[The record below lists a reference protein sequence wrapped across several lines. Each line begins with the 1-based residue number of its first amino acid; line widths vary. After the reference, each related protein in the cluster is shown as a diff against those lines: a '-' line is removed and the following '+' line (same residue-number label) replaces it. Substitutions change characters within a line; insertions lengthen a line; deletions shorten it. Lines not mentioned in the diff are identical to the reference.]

1 MYGEGRIFMLKEGR
15 QSWTKFW
22 DYYRWSGKAR
32 TDFDKRGEGL
42 ADIFNLELGKGWT
55 YEYGKVKPKTED
67 DLRRFRLAEKRN
79 LASLFRE
86 RWKEPGMKVLY
97 LGPNEIDTTQPMEA
111 LEFLDTENYSVT
123 VYYEEGKA
131 LPVKLEYKDRNQD
144 GIVLNK
150 AEMYFRWFRFQ
161 GILTPLRI
169 ELYTNGRQS
178 GSAGVQPRP
187 VQHRPGRFALQ
198 RAGAGGQEVIAG
210 VSMPFAAGSFDVIV
224 IGAGHA
230 GCEAAHASARLG
242 ARTALVTQN
251 LELHRPDVLQP
262 RRRRHRQ
269 GPPGARDRRAGGP
282 AGPRRRPDRHPVPA
296 PQPAPRPGGAEP
308 PDPVRPAP
316 LPAGNEAAPGR
327 RCPACTS
334 CRAKSSGS
342 CWRTAAPREFSSTT
356 SAGTRRA
363 PSS

>member
-1 MYGEGRIFMLKEGR
+1 MIRRQAFPILLAALLWLSGAAPARGADEDRAQKLIQSTIQEFGGNAFLTWKDSYGEGRIFMLKEGR

-22 DYYRWSGKAR
+22 DFYRWSGKAR
-32 TDFDKRGEGL
+32 TDFDKRSEGL

-55 YEYGKVKPKTED
+55 YEYGKVKPKSED

-131 LPVKLEYKDRNQD
+131 LPLKLEYKERNPD

-178 GSAGVQPRP
+178 GLLEYSLVQYNT
-187 VQHRPGRFALQ
+187 GLAESLFT
-198 RAGAGGQEVIAG
+198 E
-210 VSMPFAAGSFDVIV
+210 
-224 IGAGHA
+224 
-230 GCEAAHASARLG
+230 
-242 ARTALVTQN
+242 
-251 LELHRPDVLQP
+251 
-262 RRRRHRQ
+262 
-269 GPPGARDRRAGGP
+269 
-282 AGPRRRPDRHPVPA
+282 PA
-296 PQPAPRPGGAEP
+296 P
-308 PDPVRPAP
+308 VV
-316 LPAGNEAAPGR
+316 
-327 RCPACTS
+327 
-334 CRAKSSGS
+334 KK
-342 CWRTAAPREFSSTT
+342 
-356 SAGTRRA
+356 
-363 PSS
+363 